1 MKHIKKDKCD
11 CRIIHEEKVNEARQ
25 RALDELVTE
34 NLCQTFRAL
43 GDMSRLKVLWALEY
57 QEMCVCDIAAFLGI
71 TESAVSHQLRLLRT
85 LRLVKNRRSV
95 RSNRS
100 WWLTALRLVK
110 NRRAGTILY
119 YRLADDHVSQLVS
132 IALEHIQ
139 E

>member
-1 MKHIKKDKCD
+1 MKLIKDTCD
-11 CRIIHEEKVNEARQ
+11 CRIIHDEKVEEARQ
-25 RALDELVTE
+25 RALDDTATDE
-34 NLCQTFRAL
+34 LCQTFKAL
-43 GDMSRLKVLWALEY
+43 GDPSRLKILWALNH
-57 QEMCVCDIAAFLGI
+57 QEMCVCDIAALLGI

-85 LRLVKNRRSV
+85 
-95 RSNRS
+95 
-100 WWLTALRLVK
+100 LRLVK

>member
-25 RALDELVTE
+25 RALDDLVTE
-34 NLCQTFRAL
+34 NLCETFKAL

-57 QEMCVCDIAAFLGI
+57 EEMCVCDLAALLGI

-85 LRLVKNRRSV
+85 LRLVKNRRE
-95 RSNRS
+95 
-100 WWLTALRLVK
+100 
-110 NRRAGTILY
+110 GTILY
-119 YRLADDHVSQLVS
+119 YRLADDHVSQLVR

-139 E
+139 EPGVKN

>member
-1 MKHIKKDKCD
+1 VKHIKKDKCD

-25 RALDELVTE
+25 RALDDLVTE

-57 QEMCVCDIAAFLGI
+57 QEMCVCDLAALLGI

-85 LRLVKNRRSV
+85 LRLVKNRRE
-95 RSNRS
+95 
-100 WWLTALRLVK
+100 
-110 NRRAGTILY
+110 GTILY
-119 YRLADDHVSQLVS
+119 YRLADDHVSQLVR

-139 E
+139 EPGVKN

>member
-1 MKHIKKDKCD
+1 MKLIKDTCD
-11 CRIIHEEKVNEARQ
+11 CRIIHDEKVEEARQ
-25 RALDELVTE
+25 RALDDTATDE
-34 NLCQTFRAL
+34 LCQTFKAL
-43 GDMSRLKVLWALEY
+43 ADPSRLKILWALNH

-85 LRLVKNRRSV
+85 LRLVKNRR
-95 RSNRS
+95 
-100 WWLTALRLVK
+100 
-110 NRRAGTILY
+110 AGTILY